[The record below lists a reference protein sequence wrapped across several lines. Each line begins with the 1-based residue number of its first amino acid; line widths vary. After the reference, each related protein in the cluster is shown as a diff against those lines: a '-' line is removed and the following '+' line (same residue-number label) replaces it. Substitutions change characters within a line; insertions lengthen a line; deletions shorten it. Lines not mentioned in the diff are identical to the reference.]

1 MTDSE
6 LLTLM
11 SREAERL
18 TAENDHSAA
27 ALMAAAADRLRST
40 DERMALQV
48 RRLRPEEG
56 DVLVLTVPSYLTR
69 DARECVAEMVARAF
83 SDWPVRPKC
92 MILDGGADLK
102 VVGQPAATAEAA

>member
-27 ALMAAAADRLRST
+27 ALMSAAADRLRGA
-40 DERMALQV
+40 DEQMALQV
-48 RRLRPEEG
+48 RRLRPEAG

-69 DARECVAEMVARAF
+69 DAREHMAKMVGRAF
-83 SDWPVRPKC
+83 SDWPVRPRC
-92 MILDGGADLK
+92 MILDGGADLR
-102 VVGQPAATAEAA
+102 VVGQPAAAAEAA

>member
-11 SREAERL
+11 GREAERL
-18 TAENDHSAA
+18 TAENDHPAA
-27 ALMAAAADRLRST
+27 ALMAAAADRLRSA
-40 DERMALQV
+40 DEQMALQV

-56 DVLVLTVPSYLTR
+56 DVLVLTAPNHLTR
-69 DARECVAEMVARAF
+69 EARDYVGEMVARAF
-83 SDWPVRPKC
+83 ADWHRLPKC

-102 VVGQPAATAEAA
+102 VVGQPAAAPEAA